1 MDDETPD
8 EPEDKLDDDE
18 DISRDSLI
26 KAPKGKG
33 KGTAKPAANGKG
45 KAAAN
50 VKAKPKAKKT

>member
-33 KGTAKPAANGKG
+33 TAKPAANGKG